1 LLNLWCQMTVGV
13 DQSDQ
18 TWLTH
23 VNGLLALLQK
33 PHNDDLRSLL
43 LYEAI
48 QRLAHPA
55 GLNGDEQDNDLTDT
69 ERTFLILEISKL
81 RLKTHITD
89 MEGLLISSDHPRQ
102 LDLQKIRGSVT
113 RVYKDLA
120 LIPGQ
125 LNADNGEFC
134 VLRNSAHN

>member
-1 LLNLWCQMTVGV
+1 MTVGV